1 MVAASTMPVPRML
14 VVLEAIMLA
23 DVVLDGMLEVE
34 TIELVVDELV
44 NAASTKLLDELVIGQ
59 VPLSYR

>member
-1 MVAASTMPVPRML
+1 MPVPRML